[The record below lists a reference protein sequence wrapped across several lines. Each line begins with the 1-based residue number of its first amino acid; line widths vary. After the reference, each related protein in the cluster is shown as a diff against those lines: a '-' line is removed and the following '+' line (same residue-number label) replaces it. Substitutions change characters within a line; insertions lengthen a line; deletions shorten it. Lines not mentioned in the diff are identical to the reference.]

1 VATTYFWE
9 IKLFLGKNFCTLDK
23 QNRLLL
29 PAAFRS
35 QLSGEIYITQGFDRN
50 LMFLTT
56 SAFQDIY
63 EGVRALNIA
72 DPLARLLFRMIL
84 GTAFEASADDS
95 GQVEIPDDLQ
105 KFATLNEQVL
115 LIGQGSYF
123 EAWSPDLWKKQEEQL
138 ADAEA
143 NGSRFSELTILAR

>member
-1 VATTYFWE
+1 M
-9 IKLFLGKNFCTLDK
+9 FLGKYFCTLNK
-23 QNRLLL
+23 ENHLLL
-29 PAAFRS
+29 PPVFRN

-63 EGVRALNIA
+63 DGVRALNIA

-84 GTAFEASADDS
+84 GTAFEARADEK
-95 GQVEIPDDLQ
+95 GQIEVPDGLQ
-105 KFATLNEQVL
+105 NFATLGEQVL
-115 LIGQGSYF
+115 LIGQGNYF
-123 EAWSPDLWKKQEEQL
+123 EVWSPELWKKQEEQL

-143 NGSRFSELTILAR
+143 NASRFSELTILAR